1 MSVNH
6 VVFMMLVL
14 VMSFMSVCIAI
25 LASSVNS
32 TCDCHMSC
40 VFVDVRQH
48 GGVSNACYCHM
59 ICVFVL
65 CSWCIHMIDVG
76 L

>member
-1 MSVNH
+1 
-6 VVFMMLVL
+6 
-14 VMSFMSVCIAI
+14 
-25 LASSVNS
+25 
-32 TCDCHMSC
+32 
-40 VFVDVRQH
+40 VRQH